1 MKLFVT
7 TIKPG
12 GLKSVDI
19 PKKIKA
25 CQYSWIRRLYGNFFH
40 EWKLIPLYLIKK
52 SFCTSFKFDCN
63 LLLTDKTKIFSIL
76 LQVIYFGLEKTCCND
91 NSYTFLHFVSIF
103 VAQ

>member
-25 CQYSWIRRLYGNFFH
+25 YQYSWIRRLYGNFFH
-40 EWKLIPLYLIKK
+40 EWKLIPLYLIRK
-52 SFCTSFKFDCN
+52 SFDTSFKFHAN
-63 LLLTDKTKIFSIL
+63 LLFKSYKTKLFPSFNREIIL
-76 LQVIYFGLEKTCCND
+76 NWKKCLAMITKLPSCI
-91 NSYTFLHFVSIF
+91 L
-103 VAQ
+103 

>member
-40 EWKLIPLYLIKK
+40 EWKLIPLYLIRK
-52 SFCTSFKFDCN
+52 SFDTSFKFHAN
-63 LLLTDKTKIFSIL
+63 LLFKSYKTKLFPSFNREIIL
-76 LQVIYFGLEKTCCND
+76 NWKKCLAMITELPSCI
-91 NSYTFLHFVSIF
+91 L
-103 VAQ
+103 